1 MGVIAVLL
9 VVVAVIS
16 SHPAAASS
24 DTAAPAPAP
33 VLPPLA
39 ARLHRAFSITLDGK
53 ITTRTARS
61 GLSAFAAHVRVVL

>member
-9 VVVAVIS
+9 VLVALIS
-16 SHPAAASS
+16 SHPAASTG
-24 DTAAPAPAP
+24 TAAPAPAP

-53 ITTRTARS
+53 IIMIRPARS
-61 GLSAFAAHVRVVL
+61 IGWHLLYTYVVL